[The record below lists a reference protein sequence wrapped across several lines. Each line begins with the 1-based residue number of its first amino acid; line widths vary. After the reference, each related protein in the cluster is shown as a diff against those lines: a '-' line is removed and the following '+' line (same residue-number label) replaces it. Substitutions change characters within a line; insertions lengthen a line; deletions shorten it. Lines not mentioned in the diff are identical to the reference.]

1 MSERKAS
8 ATRDTSETQVTVSVD
23 LDGTGK
29 YEVQTGSGMFNH
41 LLEQLSRH
49 SLIDITVKATGD
61 LSPGWHH
68 LVEDVA
74 ITLGRAFRQALGDSR
89 GIRRMGHAVVPMDE
103 SLAMVSVD
111 LVERSYASLKLFWAQ
126 KEIGDLP
133 SELIR
138 HFLES
143 LASEGRM
150 TLHVHML
157 DGLDSH
163 HQAEA
168 MFKALGRA
176 LRQAVEPDPRSGGS
190 IPSTKGTMG

>member
-1 MSERKAS
+1 
-8 ATRDTSETQVTVSVD
+8 VD
-23 LDGTGK
+23 LDGTGQ

-49 SLIDITVKATGD
+49 SLLDITIKATGD

-74 ITLGRAFRQALGDSR
+74 ITLGRTFRQALGDGR
-89 GIRRMGHAVVPMDE
+89 GIRRMGHAIVPMDE

>member
-74 ITLGRAFRQALGDSR
+74 ITLGRTFRQALGDGR
-89 GIRRMGHAVVPMDE
+89 GIRRMGHAIVPLDE

-126 KEIGDLP
+126 KDIGDLP
-133 SELIR
+133 TELIR

>member
-74 ITLGRAFRQALGDSR
+74 ITLGRTFRQALGDGR
-89 GIRRMGHAVVPMDE
+89 GIRRMGHAIVPMDE

-126 KEIGDLP
+126 KDIGDLP
-133 SELIR
+133 TELIR